1 MEQDQFPQK
10 YQQFEV
16 GEHYELQNMMNF
28 QLKIA
33 QKKVLVK
40 KDFVLGFFDKKV
52 FFKHF

>member
-1 MEQDQFPQK
+1 
-10 YQQFEV
+10 
-16 GEHYELQNMMNF
+16 MNF
-28 QLKIA
+28 QLKIP